1 MQATRT
7 ATLQA
12 LVLGDDD
19 ETADDA
25 FEELTELGGEEVF
38 QFLLQLLE
46 TDKPLLRN
54 RAAGSLRDLAD
65 QRAIQP
71 LLAAIQKPANHGRN
85 GTLVYALATHD
96 CCYLLKDLCLI
107 VFYQGYEA
115 KHMALDIL
123 EEQEFVYS
131 EEDVQEIRRLW
142 EQVRQKPDRALQE
155 IGLNWI
161 EKIIEEL

>member
-1 MQATRT
+1 MPT
-7 ATLQA
+7 ARVAALQA
-12 LVLGDDD
+12 LIFSDDD
-19 ETADDA
+19 EAADDA
-25 FEELTELGGEEVF
+25 FEELTALGGEEMF

-54 RAAGSLRDLAD
+54 SAASSLRDLAD
-65 QRAIQP
+65 QRAVQP

-96 CCYLLKDLCLI
+96 CRHLLKDLCLI

-131 EEDVQEIRRLW
+131 EEDVKEIRRLW

-161 EKIIEEL
+161 EEIIEEL